1 LVETRGKLSRL
12 RLVTVPGGGAVTVI
26 EKDMPLSDPVPG
38 PRRAGVFYR
47 QGGGSVWLASE
58 DGRHDRPLKLASG
71 GIGAAHWSLDGSSI
85 LYLRISD
92 DSKVLNSIREH
103 MPASGADRLVA
114 ATSQFAVFSPNSSAS
129 VFVGA
134 SANKASPH
142 VLLLLRATSR
152 ELTLCEHRAS
162 DPASV
167 APVFSPDSQRIYF
180 QSDRHGKPAIYRMR
194 VDTLV
199 EKTET

>member
-1 LVETRGKLSRL
+1 
-12 RLVTVPGGGAVTVI
+12 
-26 EKDMPLSDPVPG
+26 
-38 PRRAGVFYR
+38 
-47 QGGGSVWLASE
+47 
-58 DGRHDRPLKLASG
+58 
-71 GIGAAHWSLDGSSI
+71 
-85 LYLRISD
+85 
-92 DSKVLNSIREH
+92 
-103 MPASGADRLVA
+103 
-114 ATSQFAVFSPNSSAS
+114 
-129 VFVGA
+129 
-134 SANKASPH
+134 